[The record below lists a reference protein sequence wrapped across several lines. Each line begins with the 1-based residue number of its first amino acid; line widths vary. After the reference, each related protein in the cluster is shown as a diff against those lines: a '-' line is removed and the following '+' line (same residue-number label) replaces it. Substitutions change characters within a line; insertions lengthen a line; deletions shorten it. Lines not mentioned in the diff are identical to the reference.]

1 MTPSEITETLSLI
14 VYVGSFATLVY
25 AVYVAISIYK
35 INKGIYDDHREYKR
49 ALFADAMR
57 SYHADGASEIDWL
70 DVDFIKRKL
79 PLIFDY
85 YLVGFNDRTIED
97 EAEVTVREENKYKTM
112 PTNLGFEDRLVSD
125 I

>member
-35 INKGIYDDHREYKR
+35 MNKVIYDDHREYKR

-57 SYHADGASEIDWL
+57 SYHTTEFDDLIPNGMLEWSLEEMNQYLKDNKAAFREA
-70 DVDFIKRKL
+70 FKKKYPNIK
-79 PLIFDY
+79 F
-85 YLVGFNDRTIED
+85 
-97 EAEVTVREENKYKTM
+97 
-112 PTNLGFEDRLVSD
+112 
-125 I
+125 

>member
-35 INKGIYDDHREYKR
+35 MNKGIYDDHREYKR

-57 SYHADGASEIDWL
+57 SYHITEFDDLIPDNILNWSLEETKKFLEDNKAAFREA
-70 DVDFIKRKL
+70 FKKKYPNIK
-79 PLIFDY
+79 F
-85 YLVGFNDRTIED
+85 
-97 EAEVTVREENKYKTM
+97 
-112 PTNLGFEDRLVSD
+112 
-125 I
+125 